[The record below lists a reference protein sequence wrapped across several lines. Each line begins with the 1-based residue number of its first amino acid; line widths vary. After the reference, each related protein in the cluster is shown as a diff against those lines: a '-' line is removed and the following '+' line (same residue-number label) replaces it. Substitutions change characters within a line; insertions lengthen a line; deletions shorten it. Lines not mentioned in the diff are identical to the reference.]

1 MLTATRLWNGWH
13 SYAMESNDP
22 EVIAFAQ
29 SQSKNN
35 KDGITNAVFPPFG
48 ISFLGVIK
56 IELRHLNAKLMDL
69 ETLNISNYLL

>member
-29 SQSKNN
+29 SQNKNN
-35 KDGITNAVFPPFG
+35 KDGITNAVSPPFRNKFFR
-48 ISFLGVIK
+48 S
-56 IELRHLNAKLMDL
+56 H
-69 ETLNISNYLL
+69 

>member
-29 SQSKNN
+29 SQNKNN
-35 KDGITNAVFPPFG
+35 KDGITNAVPPPEYLMHVDLP
-48 ISFLGVIK
+48 I
-56 IELRHLNAKLMDL
+56 RAKG
-69 ETLNISNYLL
+69 SGCF